1 MNIIQIQDRL
11 KGLPEDA
18 LVNYVKEPMGEVPIY
33 LALGELQRRKD
44 MKERFQASQA
54 DKPSVAEQLVAESE
68 PMQMGL
74 GAMAPQQMMPGGQGV
89 GAPPPASEMDP
100 RQLAASGIA
109 ANPQSAVGGTA
120 MMAKGGIVGEVTNK
134 FGKSNPVY
142 EDGSIGALAGLAV
155 PPVTSAVLGLGSLL
169 GRGVMG
175 AGRYLGN
182 KMSPLFRP
190 AGTKI
195 APSGQSTS
203 STLLPTVTTPNALV
217 PTVATAPGYLRQP
230 ANLAE
235 LGVLGGL
242 TYGASQLFGGD
253 PEPEDNKDD
262 KGDGKKGPKKETAKD
277 KKRTLEDRVK
287 EYMDAMGTN
296 EGLERVKGRLAEFDE
311 RAKGKRGDAANM
323 ALIEAGLNIA
333 AGQSPDALSNIAT
346 GATAGVKGYTER
358 LKDADAAE
366 KEVLA
371 LDLAIGQA
379 ERTERAAAVNFGIK
393 SIEAERAAQ
402 QKYNLMV
409 QKLAIQ
415 NSMLP
420 PKERAKIITQIEGTN
435 FLQNF
440 DDNYAENNGE
450 RSIGSQKYLND
461 RAQALEVEIGRRSGL
476 GAPIATNTTPEG
488 MKQAG
493 VTPDGRIVYED
504 ADGKQYVGG

>member
-1 MNIIQIQDRL
+1 MNIIQVQDRL

-74 GAMAPQQMMPGGQGV
+74 GAMAPQQMMPQGQGV
-89 GAPPPASEMDP
+89 GAPQPQQAVDP

-120 MMAKGGIVGEVTNK
+120 MMAKGGIVGEFTDK
-134 FGKSNPVY
+134 TGRSAPIS
-142 EDGSIGALAGLAV
+142 EDGSIGFAGPGLALIPAASALMTRLGTGLASQKVGLPALMTGTSLV
-155 PPVTSAVLGLGSLL
+155 PRAGTSLVPVTG
-169 GRGVMG
+169 G
-175 AGRYLGN
+175 ATQT
-182 KMSPLFRP
+182 
-190 AGTKI
+190 A
-195 APSGQSTS
+195 
-203 STLLPTVTTPNALV
+203 
-217 PTVATAPGYLRQP
+217 APGFFAGALDFARRRP
-230 ANLAE
+230 FVTAG
-235 LGVLGGL
+235 GV
-242 TYGASQLFGGD
+242 GAATTVPFLFGGD
-253 PEPEDNKDD
+253 PESEDNKDD
-262 KGDGKKGPKKETAKD
+262 KGDGKKGAKKETAKEE
-277 KKRTLEDRVK
+277 KRTLEDRVK

-402 QKYNLMV
+402 QKYNLM
-409 QKLAIQ
+409 QKKAQLKAYYDSITVLPETRRKIMIDLNGEGAIDAI
-415 NSMLP
+415 
-420 PKERAKIITQIEGTN
+420 KERLKDSLG
-435 FLQNF
+435 
-440 DDNYAENNGE
+440 EN
-450 RSIGSQKYLND
+450 RVGSDIYNQMLAQETEALVQQ
-461 RAQALEVEIGRRSGL
+461 RAL
-476 GAPIATNTTPEG
+476 PMATNTAPEG

-504 ADGKQYVGG
+504 ADGKRYVGG

>member
-18 LVNYVKEPMGEVPIY
+18 LVNYVEQPMGEVPIY
-33 LALGELQRRKD
+33 LALGELQRRKE

-54 DKPSVAEQLVAESE
+54 EKPTISEQLVAESK

-89 GAPPPASEMDP
+89 GTPPPAPEMDP

-120 MMAKGGIVGEVTNK
+120 MMAKGGIVGEFTDK
-134 FGKSNPVY
+134 TGRSAPIS
-142 EDGSIGALAGLAV
+142 EDGSLGFAGPGLALIPAASALMTRLGTGLASQKVGLPALMTGTSLV
-155 PPVTSAVLGLGSLL
+155 P
-169 GRGVMG
+169 R
-175 AGRYLGN
+175 
-182 KMSPLFRP
+182 
-190 AGTKI
+190 AGT
-195 APSGQSTS
+195 S
-203 STLLPTVTTPNALV
+203 LV
-217 PTVATAPGYLRQP
+217 PRAGTSLVSVTGGATQTATPGFFARALDFARRKPFVTAGGVGTAATVPF
-230 ANLAE
+230 
-235 LGVLGGL
+235 
-242 TYGASQLFGGD
+242 LFGGD

-262 KGDGKKGPKKETAKD
+262 KDGGKKEPKKEPTQKEM
-277 KKRTLEDRVK
+277 TLEDYVE
-287 EYMDAMGTN
+287 EYNRAMGTN

-379 ERTERAAAVNFGIK
+379 ERAERQAAVTFGMK
-393 SIEAERAAQ
+393 SIETKRAAQ
-402 QKYNLMV
+402 QKLGLIQYKAQLEAQIKGSLITPDVRRKIREDLIADGVMERIETELKNTMGENRVGTKEFNDAAALMLENEI
-409 QKLAIQ
+409 QK
-415 NSMLP
+415 
-420 PKERAKIITQIEGTN
+420 
-435 FLQNF
+435 
-440 DDNYAENNGE
+440 
-450 RSIGSQKYLND
+450 
-461 RAQALEVEIGRRSGL
+461 VGL
-476 GAPIATNTTPEG
+476 GPVMTG
-488 MKQAG
+488 SG
-493 VTPDGRIVYED
+493 ED
-504 ADGKQYVGG
+504 YSGFTIK